1 MAKATP
7 AKALDPARLPRH
19 VAIIMDGNGRWAK
32 RRGLPRVAGH
42 QRAMESVRAVV
53 QGCSSLGI
61 PFLTLYAFSTENWRR
76 PKAEV
81 GFLMRLLV
89 TYLRRELGALHKNHV
104 RVRCIG
110 GLQALP
116 EACQKELAIAIQRT
130 ARNPGLTL
138 NLAINYGG
146 RQEILAA
153 AQKAMRLARQNAL
166 SPAEL
171 DEAVFGSLLATA
183 GIPDPDLL
191 IRTSGEMRL
200 SNFLLWQAAYAEIY
214 VTPVLWPDFG
224 QAQLVEALRDYQC
237 RERRFGAIRAGASA

>member
-7 AKALDPARLPRH
+7 AQALDPARLPRH
-19 VAIIMDGNGRWAK
+19 VAIIMDGNGRWAR

-61 PFLTLYAFSTENWRR
+61 PFLTLYAVSTENWRR
-76 PKAEV
+76 PQAEV

-89 TYLRRELGALHKNHV
+89 TYLRRELAELHQNGV
-104 RVRCIG
+104 RVRGIG
-110 GLQALP
+110 GLDALP
-116 EACQKELAIAIQRT
+116 PACQQELAAAAKRT
-130 ARNPGLTL
+130 AGNRGLTL

-146 RQEILAA
+146 RQETLAA
-153 AQKAMRLARQNAL
+153 ARQAMRLARRGAL
-166 SPAEL
+166 SPAQL
-171 DEAVFGSLLATA
+171 DEAAFGSLLATA
-183 GIPDPDLL
+183 GVPDPDLL
-191 IRTSGEMRL
+191 IRTSGERRL

-224 QAQLVEALRDYQC
+224 RPQLVEALRDYQC
-237 RERRFGAIRAGASA
+237 RERRFGDIRAASA